1 MKKLKSW
8 VWEAFPHREE
18 CPHCNEKK
26 YSWNEMNRTV
36 RAAILR
42 NVNTIKS
49 LPHEKEKDE
58 ETQEEA

>member
-1 MKKLKSW
+1 
-8 VWEAFPHREE
+8 
-18 CPHCNEKK
+18 
-26 YSWNEMNRTV
+26 MNRTV